1 MVAPAMPGDSHGTWI
16 LAVSVVALV
25 LGPLLH
31 AAARRERVTM
41 AALDSFVLV
50 AVAGLVALEIVPR
63 ALALAG
69 WPAFVA
75 LLLGLAGPAIAEGPL
90 RMAAG
95 GTHRAALTLAILGM
109 ALHAFTD
116 GLALASTHLE
126 GGESH
131 GLEVAVIAHQVPVA
145 VAVWWLLS
153 PAGFLVAAGSLALLA
168 AATVAGYVFADAS
181 FAALDAGWL
190 GLFQAV
196 VGGLLLHVVG
206 HRSQGTDDRK
216 ARIGAACGGLFGLGL
231 LVALAAESHGPDDP
245 LARTL
250 AALGELVRESAPALL
265 LAYALAG
272 LVSGLMPE
280 APVRWLRRGGPAGQ
294 ALRGMVVGLPLPLC
308 SCGVVPVYRSL
319 LQRGVPAAAAMAF
332 FIATPELGVDAILLS
347 WPLLGAE
354 MTVLRVL
361 AAALVAWLVGW
372 WVGGKARRIGETTPA
387 EEGPRG
393 SAMTRLRE
401 GLRTGFGELV
411 DTTAPWIGLGLLVA
425 ALIQPWIDP
434 SALTAIPGPLQVLL
448 FAAIGVPIYV
458 CASGATPLVAALLA
472 KGLSPGAALAFL
484 LTGPATNAT
493 TFGVLAQEHGRA
505 TAARFAAA
513 MLASAVGLGLLVD
526 VALPQL
532 RGVAG
537 VQADAG
543 HGPLAEAAAWGLVGL
558 FLLSFVRQ
566 GPHAFFSRL
575 WEREGHAGH
584 SHEHAGHSHE
594 HGGCSHEHGGCSH
607 GHGGHSHEHG
617 GHGHAEHS
625 HEQGGHEHAGHSHER
640 AGHSHEQGGHE
651 HAEHSHEHGGHGHA
665 GHSHAHAEHSHEHAG
680 HSHEQSGHSHGHA
693 EHGHDQAEHS
703 HRRR

>member
-1 MVAPAMPGDSHGTWI
+1 MPGDSHGTWT
-16 LAVSVVALV
+16 LAISVVALV

-50 AVAGLVALEIVPR
+50 AVTGLVALEIVPR
-63 ALALAG
+63 ALSLAG

-75 LLLGLAGPAIAEGPL
+75 LLAGLAGPAIAEGPL
-90 RMAAG
+90 RMAAR

-116 GLALASTHLE
+116 GLALALAHLE
-126 GGESH
+126 EGDSH
-131 GLEVAVIAHQVPVA
+131 GLEVAVIAHQLPVA
-145 VAVWWLLS
+145 VGVWWLLS
-153 PAGFLVAAGSLALLA
+153 PAGFVVAAGALLLLG

-181 FAALDAGWL
+181 FARLDAGWL
-190 GLFQAV
+190 GLFHAA

-206 HRSQGTDDRK
+206 HRSQETDSRG
-216 ARIGAACGGLFGLGL
+216 ARIGAVCGGLFGLGL
-231 LVALAAESHGPDDP
+231 LVALASETHGEADP

-250 AALGELVRESAPALL
+250 ASLGELVRESAPALL

-294 ALRGMVVGLPLPLC
+294 ALRGMAVGLPLPLC

-354 MTVLRVL
+354 MTVLRVV

-372 WVGGKARRIGETTPA
+372 WVGGRARRVGGSSEPEA
-387 EEGPRG
+387 GPRG
-393 SAMTRLRE
+393 PVGARLWA

-425 ALIQPWIDP
+425 ALIEPWIDP
-434 SALTAIPGPLQVLL
+434 SALMAIPGPAQVLL
-448 FAAIGVPIYV
+448 FAAVGVPIYV

-513 MLASAVGLGLLVD
+513 MLVLAVGLGLLVD
-526 VALPQL
+526 VTLPQL

-537 VQADAG
+537 VQPEAG
-543 HGPLAEAAAWGLVGL
+543 HGPLAEAAAWALAGL

-566 GPHAFFSRL
+566 GPQAFFARL
-575 WEREGHAGH
+575 WEREGHSHDHGHEGHSHAPHSHAHGHHEHHSHEHHSHEHH
-584 SHEHAGHSHE
+584 SHEHASDEVLERSHSHHSHEEHSHGPSARGNHSHHGHSHSHHGHSHPHEEHSHHGHSHSGEE
-594 HGGCSHEHGGCSH
+594 HGGS
-607 GHGGHSHEHG
+607 
-617 GHGHAEHS
+617 
-625 HEQGGHEHAGHSHER
+625 
-640 AGHSHEQGGHE
+640 
-651 HAEHSHEHGGHGHA
+651 
-665 GHSHAHAEHSHEHAG
+665 
-680 HSHEQSGHSHGHA
+680 
-693 EHGHDQAEHS
+693 
-703 HRRR
+703 

>member
-1 MVAPAMPGDSHGTWI
+1 MVPPAMPGDSHGTWI
-16 LAVSVVALV
+16 LAVSCAALV

-75 LLLGLAGPAIAEGPL
+75 LLAGLAGPAIAEGPL

-95 GTHRAALTLAILGM
+95 GTHRAALTLAIVGM

-116 GLALASTHLE
+116 GLALASAHLE
-126 GGESH
+126 GGHSH

-153 PAGFLVAAGSLALLA
+153 PAGYLVAAGSLALLA
-168 AATVAGYVFADAS
+168 VATVLGYVFADAS

-190 GLFQAV
+190 GLFQAI

-206 HRSQGTDDRK
+206 HRSQGTGDRK
-216 ARIGAACGGLFGLGL
+216 ARIGAAFGGLFGLGL
-231 LVALAAESHGPDDP
+231 LVALASESHGADDP

-250 AALGELVRESAPALL
+250 AALGELLRDSAPALL

-272 LVSGLMPE
+272 LVSGLLPE
-280 APVRWLRRGGPAGQ
+280 APVRWLRRGGPAAQ
-294 ALRGMVVGLPLPLC
+294 ALRGMAVGLPLPLC

-347 WPLLGAE
+347 WPLLGPE

-361 AAALVAWLVGW
+361 SAALVAWLVGW
-372 WVGGKARRIGETTPA
+372 WVGGRARRIGGEGGA
-387 EEGPRG
+387 EAAPHG
-393 SAMTRLRE
+393 SATARLWG

-411 DTTAPWIGLGLLVA
+411 DTTAPWIGLGLLIA
-425 ALIQPWIDP
+425 ALIEPWIDP
-434 SALTAIPGPLQVLL
+434 SALTAIPGPAQVLL
-448 FAAIGVPIYV
+448 FAAIGVPVYV

-513 MLASAVGLGLLVD
+513 MLVLAIGLGLMVD
-526 VALPQL
+526 LTLPQL

-537 VQADAG
+537 VQPHAG
-543 HGPLAEAAAWGLVGL
+543 HGPLADVAAWGLVGL

-566 GPHAFFSRL
+566 GPHAFFARL
-575 WEREGHAGH
+575 WEREGHGH
-584 SHEHAGHSHE
+584 SHEHDG
-594 HGGCSHEHGGCSH
+594 
-607 GHGGHSHEHG
+607 HG
-617 GHGHAEHS
+617 GHGHS
-625 HEQGGHEHAGHSHER
+625 HAHDGH
-640 AGHSHEQGGHE
+640 
-651 HAEHSHEHGGHGHA
+651 
-665 GHSHAHAEHSHEHAG
+665 GHSHAHGGDGHG
-680 HSHEQSGHSHGHA
+680 HSHSHGDDGHGHGHSHLHSHGHSPGGDGHGHSHLHEDSHEDDGRGHGGDGHSHDHGGRGHSHDH
-693 EHGHDQAEHS
+693 EHG
-703 HRRR
+703 R

>member
-1 MVAPAMPGDSHGTWI
+1 MVAPAMPGDSHGTWT
-16 LAVSVVALV
+16 LAISVVALV

-50 AVAGLVALEIVPR
+50 AVTGLVALEIVPR

-69 WPAFVA
+69 WPAFLA
-75 LLLGLAGPAIAEGPL
+75 LLAGLAGPAIAEGPL
-90 RMAAG
+90 RMAAR

-116 GLALASTHLE
+116 GLALALAHLE
-126 GGESH
+126 EGDSH
-131 GLEVAVIAHQVPVA
+131 GLEVAVIAHQLPVA
-145 VAVWWLLS
+145 VGVWWLLS
-153 PAGFLVAAGSLALLA
+153 PSGFVVAAGALLLLG

-181 FAALDAGWL
+181 FAVLDAGWL
-190 GLFQAV
+190 GLFHAI

-206 HRSQGTDDRK
+206 HRSQETDSRG
-216 ARIGAACGGLFGLGL
+216 ARIGAACGGLVGLGL
-231 LVALAAESHGPDDP
+231 LVALAAETHGANDP

-250 AALGELVRESAPALL
+250 AALGDLLRESAPALL

-280 APVRWLRRGGPAGQ
+280 APVRWLQRGGPAGQ
-294 ALRGMVVGLPLPLC
+294 ALRGVAVGLPLPLC

-354 MTVLRVL
+354 MTVLRVV

-372 WVGGKARRIGETTPA
+372 WVGGQARRIGGSSEPEA
-387 EEGPRG
+387 GPRG
-393 SAMTRLRE
+393 PALARLWS

-425 ALIQPWIDP
+425 ALIEPWIDP
-434 SALTAIPGPLQVLL
+434 SALMAIPGPLQVLL
-448 FAAIGVPIYV
+448 FATLGVPIYV

-513 MLASAVGLGLLVD
+513 MLALAVGLGLVVD
-526 VALPQL
+526 LSLPDL

-537 VQADAG
+537 VQPHAG
-543 HGPLAEAAAWGLVGL
+543 HGPLAEAAAWALAGL
-558 FLLSFVRQ
+558 FLISFVRQ
-566 GPHAFFSRL
+566 GPQAFFARL
-575 WEREGHAGH
+575 WEREGHSHDHGEAGHAHGGSGH
-584 SHEHAGHSHE
+584 SHHSHA
-594 HGGCSHEHGGCSH
+594 GCSH
-607 GHGGHSHEHG
+607 GHDAHGRHGHDAHGHDRHGHDSHGHDSHGHHSHGHDGHVHDSHGHDAHGHHSHSHSDEAHERRSQGVLPHGRGGHSH
-617 GHGHAEHS
+617 
-625 HEQGGHEHAGHSHER
+625 
-640 AGHSHEQGGHE
+640 
-651 HAEHSHEHGGHGHA
+651 
-665 GHSHAHAEHSHEHAG
+665 
-680 HSHEQSGHSHGHA
+680 
-693 EHGHDQAEHS
+693 
-703 HRRR
+703 

>member
-1 MVAPAMPGDSHGTWI
+1 MPGDSHGTWT
-16 LAVSVVALV
+16 LAISVVALV

-41 AALDSFVLV
+41 AALDNFVLV
-50 AVAGLVALEIVPR
+50 AVTGLVALEIVPR

-69 WPAFVA
+69 WPAFLA
-75 LLLGLAGPAIAEGPL
+75 LLAGLAGPAIAEGPL
-90 RMAAG
+90 RLAAR

-116 GLALASTHLE
+116 GLALALAHLE
-126 GGESH
+126 GSDSH
-131 GLEVAVIAHQVPVA
+131 GLEVAVIAHQLPMA
-145 VAVWWLLS
+145 VGVWWLLS
-153 PAGFLVAAGSLALLA
+153 PAGFVVAAGALLLLG

-181 FAALDAGWL
+181 FARLDAGWL
-190 GLFQAV
+190 GLFHAI

-206 HRSQGTDDRK
+206 HRSQETDSRGV
-216 ARIGAACGGLFGLGL
+216 RIGAACGGLVGLGL
-231 LVALAAESHGPDDP
+231 LVALAAETHGEADP

-250 AALGELVRESAPALL
+250 AALGELMRDSAPALL

-294 ALRGMVVGLPLPLC
+294 ALRGVAVGLPLPLC

-354 MTVLRVL
+354 MTVLRVV

-372 WVGGKARRIGETTPA
+372 WVGGRARRIGGSSEPEA
-387 EEGPRG
+387 GPRG
-393 SAMTRLRE
+393 PALARLWS

-425 ALIQPWIDP
+425 ALIEPWIDP

-448 FAAIGVPIYV
+448 FAALGVPIYV

-513 MLASAVGLGLLVD
+513 MLVLAVGLGLLVD
-526 VALPQL
+526 MTLPQL

-537 VQADAG
+537 VQPHAG
-543 HGPLAEAAAWGLVGL
+543 HGPLAEAAAWALAGL
-558 FLLSFVRQ
+558 FLVSFVRQ
-566 GPHAFFSRL
+566 GPQGFFARL
-575 WEREGHAGH
+575 WEREGHSHDHGDAGH
-584 SHEHAGHSHE
+584 SHGGHGGCGHEHSHGHCSHGGRSHAGHSHE
-594 HGGCSHEHGGCSH
+594 HPSHE
-607 GHGGHSHEHG
+607 GHSHEH
-617 GHGHAEHS
+617 HAHEHRS
-625 HEQGGHEHAGHSHER
+625 HEHHAHEHDGQQA
-640 AGHSHEQGGHE
+640 HE
-651 HAEHSHEHGGHGHA
+651 HHSHEHDGQQAHEH
-665 GHSHAHAEHSHEHAG
+665 HSH
-680 HSHEQSGHSHGHA
+680 
-693 EHGHDQAEHS
+693 D
-703 HRRR
+703 HRSRE

>member
-1 MVAPAMPGDSHGTWI
+1 MPGDSHGTWT
-16 LAVSVVALV
+16 LAISVVALV

-50 AVAGLVALEIVPR
+50 AVTGLVALEIVPR

-69 WPAFVA
+69 WPAFLA
-75 LLLGLAGPAIAEGPL
+75 LLAGLAGPAIAEGPL
-90 RMAAG
+90 RLAAR

-116 GLALASTHLE
+116 GLALALAHLE
-126 GGESH
+126 EGDSH
-131 GLEVAVIAHQVPVA
+131 GLEVAVIAHQLPVA
-145 VAVWWLLS
+145 VGVWWLLS
-153 PAGFLVAAGSLALLA
+153 PAGFVVAAGALLLLG

-181 FAALDAGWL
+181 FAVLDASWL
-190 GLFQAV
+190 GLFHAI

-206 HRSQGTDDRK
+206 HRSQETDSRG
-216 ARIGAACGGLFGLGL
+216 ARIGAAAGGLVGLGL
-231 LVALAAESHGPDDP
+231 LVALAAETHGATDP

-250 AALGELVRESAPALL
+250 ASLGELLRESAPALL

-280 APVRWLRRGGPAGQ
+280 APVRWLQRGGPAGQ
-294 ALRGMVVGLPLPLC
+294 ALRGVAVGLPLPLC

-354 MTVLRVL
+354 MTVLRVV

-372 WVGGKARRIGETTPA
+372 WVGGQARRIGGSSEPEA
-387 EEGPRG
+387 GPRG
-393 SAMTRLRE
+393 PALARLWS

-425 ALIQPWIDP
+425 ALIEPWIDP
-434 SALTAIPGPLQVLL
+434 SALMAIPGPLQVLL
-448 FAAIGVPIYV
+448 FATLGVPIYV

-513 MLASAVGLGLLVD
+513 MLALAVGLGLVVD
-526 VALPQL
+526 LALPDL

-537 VQADAG
+537 VQPHAG
-543 HGPLAEAAAWGLVGL
+543 HGPLAEAAAWALAGL
-558 FLLSFVRQ
+558 FLISFVRQ
-566 GPHAFFSRL
+566 GPQAFFARL
-575 WEREGHAGH
+575 WEREGHSHDHGEAGH
-584 SHEHAGHSHE
+584 A
-594 HGGCSHEHGGCSH
+594 HGGCGHPSHEGCSH
-607 GHGGHSHEHG
+607 GHGGHGS
-617 GHGHAEHS
+617 HGHDAH
-625 HEQGGHEHAGHSHER
+625 GHDAHGHDAR
-640 AGHSHEQGGHE
+640 GH
-651 HAEHSHEHGGHGHA
+651 HSHEHHAHSHRSHEHDAHGH
-665 GHSHAHAEHSHEHAG
+665 HAHSHEHDAHEHRLHEP
-680 HSHEQSGHSHGHA
+680 HSHEHHPRGRGGRSH
-693 EHGHDQAEHS
+693 
-703 HRRR
+703 